1 MVSSWGMAILAKLF
15 YSRATPSHYSG
26 LIAFPN
32 TEGAG
37 VFIEG
42 WTKDSVLHQCLS
54 RVTVQHTLLPL
65 HAILAKV
72 SRLGCLEGGMRWVY
86 FVLLNYICLFA
97 YCMCLCAHRLQYGG
111 QRATCGSGS
120 SPLTKW
126 VLGLDATRLEASIFI
141 H

>member
-26 LIAFPN
+26 LIAFLN

-72 SRLGCLEGGMRWVY
+72 SRLGCLEGGMRWVFFFC
-86 FVLLNYICLFA
+86 FVELHLFVCLLHVSVCT
-97 YCMCLCAHRLQYGG
+97 Q
-111 QRATCGSGS
+111 ATVWRSKGHMWE
-120 SPLTKW
+120 W
-126 VLGLDATRLEASIFI
+126 VLSSYQVGPGS
-141 H
+141 